1 MKFISDKNIFL
12 INKKL
17 SGSNFDGIIFFISDK
32 DYSFFINPLLASLNL
47 FAEKWLYIHFKVGD
61 FVYKYIDKNNLLVIS
76 LDFSY
81 KSIFNKRAFTAN
93 IRGPILYQLSKAIN
107 SKRIIYTDIDN
118 ILVNNINQL
127 FNHKKLYIR
136 RVGINLIDKILGS
149 KKKIMEHKSGVI
161 IINTQ
166 EKESLREDKFIIEF
180 IKKYSE
186 YCYSNLYI
194 WFSDQIYLSKTINQI
209 PNIKKNIFFSKKI
222 CDWDFSPFS
231 YFWAAKGYIK
241 DTFIWRLLSKKII
254 LIFIL
259 KRKVILKNKKLNHSI
274 FVFIDKSINLIIYPI
289 IFIRYQLLNFIF
301 RLIKYLF
308 RKLFFIKY

>member
-32 DYSFFINPLLASLNL
+32 DYSYFINPLLASLNL
-47 FAEKWLYIHFKVGD
+47 FAEKWLYIHLKVGD
-61 FVYKYIDKNNLLVIS
+61 FVYKYIDKNNLLEIN

-81 KSIFNKRAFTAN
+81 KSIFNKPAFTAN

-127 FNHKKLYIR
+127 FNHKKLYVR
-136 RVGINLIDKILGS
+136 RVGINFIDKILGS
-149 KKKIMEHKSGVI
+149 EKKIMEHKSGVI
-161 IINTQ
+161 ILNTQ
-166 EKESLREDKFIIEF
+166 EKEYLREDKLIIEF

-186 YCYSNLYI
+186 YCYSNLHI

-241 DTFIWRLLSKKII
+241 NTFIWRLLSKKII

-259 KRKVILKNKKLNHSI
+259 KRKVILKNKKLNNSL

-289 IFIRYQLLNFIF
+289 IFIRYQFLNFIF